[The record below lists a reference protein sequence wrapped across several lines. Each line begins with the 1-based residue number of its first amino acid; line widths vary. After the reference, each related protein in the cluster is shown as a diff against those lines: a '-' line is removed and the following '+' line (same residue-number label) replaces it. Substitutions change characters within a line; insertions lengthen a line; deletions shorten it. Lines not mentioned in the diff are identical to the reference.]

1 MQKRSKGLRGKGSA
15 GCEQSDESE
24 EEGGG
29 GGKEESS
36 TLKESSRL
44 YLCVI
49 RGVREEI

>member
-1 MQKRSKGLRGKGSA
+1 MPDVSRVMKVRKR
-15 GCEQSDESE
+15 
-24 EEGGG
+24 GG

>member
-1 MQKRSKGLRGKGSA
+1 MQKRSKELRGKGSA

-24 EEGGG
+24 EEGG